1 MTLLIV
7 QFGKGKYNLRRKV
20 GGHWKSTLRLTLS
33 LVTELASVSSDEHN
47 AAQHLTNFK
56 KVNLCIAHLIQRKY
70 QQNIYDE
77 LHIQIHKDFLY
88 PRMERWG
95 LLV

>member
-47 AAQHLTNFK
+47 AAQLLTNFK
-56 KVNLCIAHLIQRKY
+56 KVNLCIAHLIRYKFIKISYIPGWRDGDSWSNTIINYEQ
-70 QQNIYDE
+70 
-77 LHIQIHKDFLY
+77 H
-88 PRMERWG
+88 
-95 LLV
+95 

>member
-7 QFGKGKYNLRRKV
+7 QFGKGKYNLWRKV

-47 AAQHLTNFK
+47 AP
-56 KVNLCIAHLIQRKY
+56 
-70 QQNIYDE
+70 
-77 LHIQIHKDFLY
+77 HKLQ
-88 PRMERWG
+88 EG
-95 LLV
+95 